1 MAAGRSTRFGSPK
14 QFTEVGPN
22 AELLLDLEILFGSKV
37 GINEVIIVSNDLLMS
52 KISTHINNRFQ
63 DISSI
68 VCNQDT
74 FERNQ
79 RRFTQMELYGTGMAL
94 MSAKQFVE
102 DNCIL
107 VNGDDYY
114 SANLYAAIAPM
125 FESFPNSVGFLACFK
140 LKDTLS
146 ANGPVN
152 RAVCTLDSNSNL
164 LEIVE
169 TSHLYRAAN
178 GEIRDKSG
186 KIYSGEEFVSM
197 NFWGFKKVFL
207 KLVEDEFE
215 SYKLRIE
222 FWKNKEFNVPDI
234 VRNFIKVFPSSFKL
248 FHVPDASW
256 AGLTF
261 PDDLETTRN
270 FIKLAKEN
278 GDF

>member
-14 QFTEVGPN
+14 QFTEVGPDN
-22 AELLLDLEILFGSKV
+22 ELLLDLEILFGNKV
-37 GINEVIIVSNDLLMS
+37 GVNDVLVVSNDLLMS

-68 VCNQDT
+68 VCNQET
-74 FERNQ
+74 FVRNQ
-79 RRFTQMELYGTGMAL
+79 RRFTTMELYGTGIAI

-114 SANLYAAIAPM
+114 SPNLYAAIVPM
-125 FESFPNSVGFLACFK
+125 FESFPKIAGFLAGFK

-152 RAVCTLDSNSNL
+152 RAVCTVDSNNNL

-169 TSHLYRAAN
+169 TSNLYRADNAD
-178 GEIRDKSG
+178 IKDKSG
-186 KIYSGEEFVSM
+186 KIYSGEEYVSM

-207 KLVEDEFE
+207 KFVEDEFE
-215 SYKLRIE
+215 SYKLQAE
-222 FWKNKEFNVPDI
+222 FWKNKEFNMPDI
-234 VRNFIKVFPSSFKL
+234 VRNYIKVFPSSIKL

-261 PDDLETTRN
+261 SDDLETTRD